1 MRLFKLCLLS
11 LVLASAA
18 YAKDSAHIITG
29 STSSSVSAS
38 QPEWS
43 DSYDIDFSATL
54 GYDYAF
60 TGGFQLG
67 GTAGV
72 GIFSGGSSGTLTI
85 GPGYNFSPD
94 DIENSFFTTIRFGVS
109 NLHIDSETSVTDTF
123 ISAEFAKRFKVI
135 ENVSYV
141 PGLLV
146 TKELGPDAADPT
158 FNFDI
163 FRLSLVF

>member
-11 LVLASAA
+11 LVLTSSAF
-18 YAKDSAHIITG
+18 AKDSAHIITG
-29 STSSSVSAS
+29 STSSSISAAKLD
-38 QPEWS
+38 WS

-72 GIFSGGSSGTLTI
+72 GIFSGGSSVALTV
-85 GPGYNFSPD
+85 GPGYNFSPED
-94 DIENSFFTTIRFGVS
+94 VENSFFTAIRFGVV

-123 ISAEFAKRFKVI
+123 ISAEIAKRFKVL

-141 PGLLV
+141 PGLQV
-146 TKELGPDAADPT
+146 TKEVGSDAADPT

-163 FRLSLVF
+163 FRVSLVF